1 MGGIDLLIQS
11 LARKRISIF
20 PIMLNYPLAHS
31 WSCLSV
37 GRSMF
42 ARCFCQSFR
51 RPVLFCQVCLLCL
64 FIAAPLWD
72 VLDKFLWGAGWDTYR
87 QAPGLTRTHTRLW
100 HLFFAQ
106 KETRC
111 CRYSVARLQW
121 STGHSDLGG
130 GGVYYITA
138 NGTKSNLSLP
148 FWERKHS
155 VSQSVINFLNS
166 VSYELGRFVCE
177 PRLRDTAINL

>member
-1 MGGIDLLIQS
+1 MRYVQTS
-11 LARKRISIF
+11 ARPDPHSHK
-20 PIMLNYPLAHS
+20 IMTFILCSEGDQMLQ
-31 WSCLSV
+31 V
-37 GRSMF
+37 F
-42 ARCFCQSFR
+42 RC
-51 RPVLFCQVCLLCL
+51 
-64 FIAAPLWD
+64 
-72 VLDKFLWGAGWDTYR
+72 
-87 QAPGLTRTHTRLW
+87 QATVEHR
-100 HLFFAQ
+100 AQ
-106 KETRC
+106 RF
-111 CRYSVARLQW
+111 
-121 STGHSDLGG
+121 GG